1 MVPVAAVLE
10 AEVSA
15 EAAFPA
21 EVLAEAEAAA
31 GNFKKMQ
38 RNVAKDC
45 SVPFSYIKFIFVSI
59 FCGEKLKGT
68 GNIEYGVLYKNF

>member
-1 MVPVAAVLE
+1 
-10 AEVSA
+10 
-15 EAAFPA
+15 
-21 EVLAEAEAAA
+21 
-31 GNFKKMQ
+31 MQ